1 MTSEGVGS
9 ELGIYTEG
17 CINKFEGFIRQK
29 WQWILITGGVLIGV
43 QIFALIFACVL
54 CCVISRVG
62 DK

>member
-1 MTSEGVGS
+1 MTTDGVGS
-9 ELGIYTEG
+9 VVGIYTDG
-17 CINKFEGFIRQK
+17 CINKFERFIKDK

-54 CCVISRVG
+54 CCAISRAG